1 MRRTFLAISALLAG
15 CGAPAEPEYGSNQV
29 TAPAP
34 IAGAGN
40 AADNATAP
48 DPKPAIA
55 GAIPE
60 AFRGTY
66 DQDERSCGRPSQHRL
81 IIDATELRF
90 HESSGR
96 VRTVK
101 VESPTRIEILADYQG
116 EGETWQNVRTLE
128 LNGKRLTISGE
139 GTTAD
144 RVRCP
149 DEAQAGVAG

>member
-1 MRRTFLAISALLAG
+1 MRRNLLALCALLAA
-15 CGAPAEPEYGSNQV
+15 CGAPAEPENGSNQV
-29 TAPAP
+29 AAPP
-34 IAGAGN
+34 PVGGAGN

-48 DPKPAIA
+48 DPRPAIA

-60 AFRGTY
+60 AFRGIY
-66 DQDERSCGRPSQHRL
+66 DQDEQSCGRPSQHRL

-128 LNGKRLTISGE
+128 LDGKRLTISGE